1 MTDPNSKTK
10 YFTQRR
16 ISMPGSPGK
25 FTKIC
30 VGHTDV
36 YEAMRC
42 AENARATFLGIK
54 PEKPVHPIIEAMD
67 ADIRA
72 EYLRIIA
79 MGGTVELCLAKFTVT
94 REVIEELGF
103 VTREKVQP
111 KKEVP

>member
-1 MTDPNSKTK
+1 MVDSKTK

-16 ISMPGSPGK
+16 IAMPGNPGS

-30 VGHTDV
+30 DGHTDI

-42 AENARATFLGIK
+42 AERARATFLGIDRK
-54 PEKPVHPIIEAMD
+54 DSVHPIIEAMD

-72 EYLRIIA
+72 EYLKIIA
-79 MGGTVELCLAKFTVT
+79 LGGTVELCVAKFTVT
-94 REVIEELGF
+94 REVIEDIGF
-103 VTREKVQP
+103 IVAEKIKP

>member
-1 MTDPNSKTK
+1 MADPNCKTK

-16 ISMPGSPGK
+16 VSRPGDPGK
-25 FTKIC
+25 YEKIC
-30 VGHTDV
+30 QGHEDV

-72 EYLRIIA
+72 NYLHIVA
-79 MGGTVELCLAKFTVT
+79 LGGTVELCLAKFTVT

-103 VTREKVQP
+103 VTAEKVQP